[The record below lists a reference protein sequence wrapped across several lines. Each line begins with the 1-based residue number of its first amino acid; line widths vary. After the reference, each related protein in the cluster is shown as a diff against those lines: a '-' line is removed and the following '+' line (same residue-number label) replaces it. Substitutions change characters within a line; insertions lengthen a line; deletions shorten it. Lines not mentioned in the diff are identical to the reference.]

1 MTLERL
7 QNDFFEWVAGS
18 EEIPSEPAAKVVD
31 GGALEPSTRVG
42 IYAEM
47 YWLRMRDALRD
58 DFSKVAKAVGDE
70 AFEVLVAKY
79 IKAHP
84 SRHFSLG
91 QVGRGFAE
99 FLQTEAPEL
108 SGIAALQWAEA
119 QAFVAPD
126 SPVIEAKAL
135 SVINEETFAS
145 VRLTAAPSLRM
156 AGRTVV
162 WRRGFEVFHV
172 EVSEPEARALVSL
185 LAGEGSL
192 PALCEPF
199 AEPAD
204 AFTAIA
210 SWVNEG
216 MIAALEVAGS
226 ALNQGHSEVSGAR
239 SL

>member
-1 MTLERL
+1 MKLERL

-18 EEIPSEPAAKVVD
+18 DEIPSGPAAEVVD

-58 DFSKVAKAVGDE
+58 DFSKVAQVVGDE

-84 SRHFSLG
+84 SRHYSLG
-91 QVGRGFAE
+91 QVGRGFAD
-99 FLQTEAPEL
+99 FLAAEDPEHW
-108 SGIAALQWAEA
+108 SIAALQWAEA
-119 QAFVAPD
+119 QAFIALD
-126 SPVIEAKAL
+126 GPVIGASAL
-135 SVINEETFAS
+135 LAINEKTFDS
-145 VRLTAAPSLRM
+145 VSLTAAPSLRL
-156 AGRTVV
+156 AGLTVV

-172 EVSEPEARALVSL
+172 EVSEAEARAIALL
-185 LAGEGSL
+185 LAGERGL

-199 AEPAD
+199 AEPSD

-216 MIAALEVAGS
+216 MIS
-226 ALNQGHSEVSGAR
+226 ALDYAG
-239 SL
+239 